1 MSIEHKSIRYQI
13 FFKSRDY
20 EFDQSVD
27 LDDETYEH
35 AAPAEEIPE
44 WCNLEY
50 KKCPNCT
57 LSPIWHP
64 HCPLAVRLIP
74 FVKLPACNSYD
85 EVRAEVTMQNKTVIA
100 ETSAQEAFSSL
111 LGLVM
116 ATSGCPHTRFFKP
129 MAWYHQPFSTPEE
142 TMYRACTTY
151 LFSNFIHKGKNKNKD
166 FDFEA
171 LKRIYQNIHQINVHI
186 AARIKNYSETDSA
199 LNAIVLLDLI
209 TNDLPIAVDE
219 DLSEL
224 KKLFYSHRNLF
235 N

>member
-1 MSIEHKSIRYQI
+1 MSTEKKSIRYQI
-13 FFKSRDY
+13 FFKSQDY
-20 EFDQSVD
+20 VFDQTIE
-27 LDDETYEH
+27 LNDDTYEH
-35 AAPAEEIPE
+35 AAPEEDIPE
-44 WCNLEY
+44 WCRLEF

-57 LSPIWHP
+57 LNNIWHEY
-64 HCPLAVRLIP
+64 CPLAVRLIP

-85 EVRAEVTMQNKTVIA
+85 DVRAEVTMDNKSVIA

-129 MAWYHQPFSTPEE
+129 MAWYHNPFSTPEE

-151 LFSNFIHKGKNKNKD
+151 LFSNFLHNRNSKSLN
-166 FDFEA
+166 FEA
-171 LKRIYQNIHQINVHI
+171 LKKIYHNIHQINVHI
-186 AARIKNYSETDSA
+186 ASRIKNYSDTDSA

-219 DLSEL
+219 DLTEL
-224 KKLFYSHRNLF
+224 KQLFESHKNLF

>member
-1 MSIEHKSIRYQI
+1 MSTEEKSVRYQI
-13 FFKSRDY
+13 FFKTQDY
-20 EFDQSVD
+20 VFDQTIH
-27 LDDETYEH
+27 LNDETYEH
-35 AAPAEEIPE
+35 PAPDEEIPE
-44 WCNLEY
+44 WCNLEF

-57 LSPIWHP
+57 LSSIWHE

-85 EVRAEVTMQNKTVIA
+85 EVRAEVTLNHKTIIA
-100 ETSAQEAFSSL
+100 ETSAQEAFSSV

-116 ATSGCPHTRFFKP
+116 ATSGCPHTSFFKP

-142 TMYRACTTY
+142 TMYRVCTAY
-151 LFSNFIHKGKNKNKD
+151 LFSHYIHRRDGKKLD
-166 FDFEA
+166 FSA
-171 LKRIYQNIHQINVHI
+171 LKVIYHNIHQINVQI
-186 AARIKNYSETDSA
+186 AARIKNYSDTDSA

-219 DLSEL
+219 DLDEL
-224 KKLFYSHRNLF
+224 KRLFESHKSLF